1 MDTMGRGKTV
11 TPASQRYYHYEVWTL
26 DSSCGELQILTGV
39 AGLAAK
45 TGHRLTILVRSWQAT
60 VDWSG
65 DQPTRVDLTVA
76 VDSIEVVKGE
86 GGISPLAGPEK
97 GIARSNALKS
107 LDAKKFPQIKFSADD
122 IVKTA
127 DGYRLAG
134 TVEIHGESRPKT
146 VDVTVVDRGDE
157 WAMSVQTPVIQ
168 TEFGVKPYSLMLGAV
183 RVTDEVMV
191 NFSASRPK

>member
-1 MDTMGRGKTV
+1 MW
-11 TPASQRYYHYEVWTL
+11 SL
-26 DSSCGELQILTGV
+26 DSSSGELQILTGV

-45 TGHRLTILVRSWQAT
+45 TGHRLTIVVRSWQAT

-76 VDSIEVVKGE
+76 VDSIEVIKGE
-86 GGISPLAGPEK
+86 GGVSPLAGPEK

-107 LDAKKFPQIKFSADD
+107 LDAKKFPRITFSTDD

-134 TVEIHGESRPKT
+134 TLEIHGRARPKT
-146 VDVTVVDRGDE
+146 VDVKVEDRGDQ
-157 WAMSVQTPVIQ
+157 WAMSAQTPVIQ
-168 TEFGVKPYSLMLGAV
+168 TEFGVKPYSLLLGAV
-183 RVTDEVMV
+183 RVTDEVTV
-191 NFSASRPK
+191 SFSASLPK